1 MFTLMARETGL
12 ASSARICDQRSEK
25 SNTWSAP
32 CHAAIAEEE
41 NVSIFALLV
50 MQTTFGRRGRRARS
64 QTDHLMPL
72 QLPSWASAG
81 SCRVVCTCPSH
92 GTISD
97 QLRASS
103 VVSDEEGA
111 QRLFLARETSLSLAA
126 FSKLFCP
133 TFGSSSVANKSVR
146 RISRC

>member
-1 MFTLMARETGL
+1 MAGCASPPPLSLAAHLGDYLEGVTLVVVEGYEIDLGLVAAR
-12 ASSARICDQRSEK
+12 D
-25 SNTWSAP
+25 
-32 CHAAIAEEE
+32 HAAIAEEE

-111 QRLFLARETSLSLAA
+111 QRLSLAR
-126 FSKLFCP
+126 
-133 TFGSSSVANKSVR
+133 
-146 RISRC
+146 